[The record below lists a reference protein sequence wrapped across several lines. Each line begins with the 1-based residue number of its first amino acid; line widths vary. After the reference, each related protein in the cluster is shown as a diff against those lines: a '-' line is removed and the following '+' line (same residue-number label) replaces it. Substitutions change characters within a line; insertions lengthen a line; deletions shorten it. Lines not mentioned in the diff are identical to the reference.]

1 VEPGTGNRPE
11 ILPQLRL
18 DELLGELQA
27 RLHAVLATRDQMRGL
42 LQAVVAISSGLD
54 LESTLRRIVE
64 TAVGL
69 VDATYGALGVIGED
83 GLLAEFI
90 PVGLSPDEIERIH
103 HWPEGRGLL
112 GLPIDDPRPL
122 RLAEIAGHA
131 ASSGFPDGHPP
142 MRDFLGVPVRIRDE
156 VFGNLYLTNKRDG
169 GEFTEDDEAVL
180 VALGAAA
187 AVAIENARLYEAAR
201 RQQRWIEASAEVT
214 TRLLSGSAP
223 GEVLADITR
232 RARELTGADLA
243 VLAQPDEEGRRLTIT
258 YADGDG
264 DDAARGLVLPLGQS
278 LSGRVLATGEA
289 VTSADFAAD
298 ERASD
303 AARGAMS
310 QIGPAVLF
318 PLGVPGN
325 VRGVLTVG
333 RCHGAAP
340 FPQAQADVV
349 ASFAAQAGVAL
360 ELAATRAEAERASV
374 LEDRD
379 RIARDLHDLVIQR
392 LYATGMSLEG
402 TMPMIT
408 RPEVASRITNAVDAM
423 DETIKDIRATIF
435 ALQAR
440 DAGPPDLRGD
450 VVALVEEMTPM
461 LGFAPSLRL
470 GAGLAAPVR
479 PELAEHVLA
488 ALREALSNAARHAGA
503 SQVDV
508 TVDVDP
514 DGILALQVTDDGTGI
529 PADADR
535 SGLRNLA
542 RRAEKLGG
550 ELRLQPAY
558 PGAPA
563 PGTRLEW
570 RVPRGSQDA
579 GGLEL
584 GASEAGDL
592 RGGGLRSGSR
602 GCGRPAAIHPRTVSA
617 PREPGD
623 QPGSAGRRHG
633 GGGRSVSPGK
643 SG

>member
-1 VEPGTGNRPE
+1 VEPDAGNRPE
-11 ILPQLRL
+11 LLPQLQL
-18 DELLGELQA
+18 DELLAELQA
-27 RLHAVLATRDQMRGL
+27 RLQAVLATRDRMRGL
-42 LQAVVAISSGLD
+42 LEAVVAISSGLD

-69 VDATYGALGVIGED
+69 VDATYGALGIIGEERR
-83 GLLAEFI
+83 LADFI
-90 PVGLSPDEIERIH
+90 PIGLSSDEIARIH

-112 GLPIDDPRPL
+112 GLLIDDPQPL
-122 RLAEIAGHA
+122 RLADIAAHA

-142 MRDFLGVPVRIRDE
+142 MRSFLGVPLRIRDE
-156 VFGNLYLTNKRDG
+156 VFGNLYLTNKAG
-169 GEFTEDDEAVL
+169 GGDFTEDDEAVL

-201 RQQRWIEASAEVT
+201 RQQRWIQASAEVT

-223 GEVLADITR
+223 SEVLTDITR
-232 RARELTGADLA
+232 QARELSGADLA
-243 VLAQPDEEGRRLTIT
+243 VLALPDEEGRRLTMT

-264 DDAARGLVLPLGQS
+264 AAATRGLVLPAGHS
-278 LSGRVLATGEA
+278 LSGRVLATGERVA
-289 VTSADFAAD
+289 SGDFAAD
-298 ERASD
+298 ERAAH

-310 QIGPAVLF
+310 HIGPAVVF

-325 VRGVLTVG
+325 VRGVLTIG
-333 RCHGAAP
+333 RRHGGAA
-340 FPQAQADVV
+340 FPQAQVDVV
-349 ASFAAQAGVAL
+349 ASFATQAGVAL
-360 ELAATRAEAERASV
+360 ELAASRAEAERLS
-374 LEDRD
+374 LYEDRD

-440 DAGPPDLRGD
+440 DATGQPDLRAD
-450 VVALVEEMTPM
+450 IVALVDEMTPM

-470 GAGLAAPVR
+470 GAGLGAQVSPDI
-479 PELAEHVLA
+479 AEHVLA

-508 TVDVDP
+508 TVDVDR
-514 DGILALQVTDDGTGI
+514 DGILIVQVTDNGTGI
-529 PADADR
+529 PAETKR

-542 RRAEKLGG
+542 NRADKLGG
-550 ELRLQPAY
+550 ELRLQPAH
-558 PGAPA
+558 PDAPA

-570 RVPRGSQDA
+570 RVPS
-579 GGLEL
+579 
-584 GASEAGDL
+584 
-592 RGGGLRSGSR
+592 
-602 GCGRPAAIHPRTVSA
+602 T
-617 PREPGD
+617 
-623 QPGSAGRRHG
+623 
-633 GGGRSVSPGK
+633 
-643 SG
+643 